1 MQIYSAACKVEA
13 SYELPDLSTALRQI
27 QSQYDSIAAK
37 NLEVRCHFLVIK
49 KHNPFCFCHKN
60 MPDISSQGCG
70 DSEFFQDMD
79 TWYRSKFQDL
89 SNTSTKHVESVR
101 SVRDEIN
108 GHKRDVSMI
117 FYLLPPVLHSF
128 KIWFGA
134 RAQILGKE
142 RELDSLK
149 KRNEYLEAQIRDA
162 VEKYKKEEE
171 DLQVLNI

>member
-1 MQIYSAACKVEA
+1 
-13 SYELPDLSTALRQI
+13 
-27 QSQYDSIAAK
+27 
-37 NLEVRCHFLVIK
+37 
-49 KHNPFCFCHKN
+49 
-60 MPDISSQGCG
+60 
-70 DSEFFQDMD
+70 MD

-101 SVRDEIN
+101 SVRDEIT
-108 GHKRDVSMI
+108 GYKRDVSMI
-117 FYLLPPVLHSF
+117 FYLLPPVLHFF

-134 RAQILGKE
+134 RAQILGKQ

-162 VEKYKKEEE
+162 VEKCKEEEE